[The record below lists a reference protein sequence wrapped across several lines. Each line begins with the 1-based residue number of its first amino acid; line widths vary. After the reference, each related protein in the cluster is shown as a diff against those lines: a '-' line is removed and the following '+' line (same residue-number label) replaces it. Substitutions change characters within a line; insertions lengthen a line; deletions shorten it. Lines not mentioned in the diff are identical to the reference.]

1 MKKEFQE
8 KSLIRGLNWLI
19 KLRWIAVFGTFLI
32 ISGVQFVLGIELPLF
47 PLYAGVLVLLI
58 CNSVFF
64 QYNQKLKA
72 QIEEESWLKKAN
84 RFANVQISL
93 DLGLLIYL
101 IYFSG
106 SMENP
111 FIFYF
116 IFHMVIAS
124 ILLSNKAAYLQA
136 SLAVTLLIIMSLG
149 EYFGYLPHY
158 HLNGFIEQELY
169 NRSYYLA
176 GIFFA
181 FISTIYL
188 TVYMATF
195 IVNQLREREEELVVL
210 NEQLAKQDR
219 VKSQYVATISHDL
232 VASLS
237 TQRNY
242 LEALLDGL
250 AGPFPEKARKVLVKV
265 TQRTSNLLSF
275 VSDLLDLSRIRTSRE
290 FTKESFSLVEAVN
303 KIVDHLKPEIED
315 KNLSIDL
322 QFPQNDAQVYAN
334 YNSIE
339 EVLINLI
346 KNAIRYTPSSGS
358 IGIKIT
364 ELKPECFH
372 VTVWDTGIGI
382 PEEDLDKI
390 FNEFYR
396 SKNAAQMVKDGTG
409 LGLPIVKEIIEAH
422 NGDIWVESQLGK
434 GSKFTF
440 SISD

>member
-1 MKKEFQE
+1 
-8 KSLIRGLNWLI
+8 
-19 KLRWIAVFGTFLI
+19 
-32 ISGVQFVLGIELPLF
+32 
-47 PLYAGVLVLLI
+47 
-58 CNSVFF
+58 
-64 QYNQKLKA
+64 
-72 QIEEESWLKKAN
+72 
-84 RFANVQISL
+84 
-93 DLGLLIYL
+93 
-101 IYFSG
+101 
-106 SMENP
+106 
-111 FIFYF
+111 
-116 IFHMVIAS
+116 
-124 ILLSNKAAYLQA
+124 
-136 SLAVTLLIIMSLG
+136 
-149 EYFGYLPHY
+149 
-158 HLNGFIEQELY
+158 
-169 NRSYYLA
+169 
-176 GIFFA
+176 
-181 FISTIYL
+181 
-188 TVYMATF
+188 MATF

-275 VSDLLDLSRIRTSRE
+275 VSDLLDLSRIRSNKD
-290 FTKESFSLVEAVN
+290 FTKENFSLVEAVD
-303 KIVDHLKPEIED
+303 KVVDHLKPEIED